1 MKKRKI
7 FRKAVLVTALAL
19 LMLAGSVLGVSA
31 YGNTSVTPRWVGIGS
46 VELVM
51 GFPDLDG
58 TATGLITKHSTASL
72 MEATLTV
79 YKWENND
86 WQYIGEDYGQKT
98 RGSLAVAVYFDAV
111 PGMTYKAVL
120 DVTAYTDGIPESE
133 TFYLEKVCP

>member
-7 FRKAVLVTALAL
+7 LRKASLSIALAMIL
-19 LMLAGSVLGVSA
+19 LIGSMFGVA
-31 YGNTSVTPRWVGIGS
+31 AEGNVTPRWTSLLS

-98 RGSLAVAVYFDAV
+98 RGTLAVSVYFDAV